1 MIHIYKGDT
10 RHMDTKNLIG
20 HEVKILSNLI
30 RRHIS
35 SNAEKHSDTDTEN
48 NKEGNRD
55 ELTGMQSFIIR
66 YLYINESEEIFQ
78 RDIEKNFNIR
88 RSTATVILQRMEK
101 RELIEKVNVSY
112 DARLKRL
119 ELTSKALKVN
129 MNIEQDIESFEAKM
143 RQGISDEHIL
153 IFMETIKK
161 IISNIE

>member
-1 MIHIYKGDT
+1 MNT
-10 RHMDTKNLIG
+10 NNLIG

-35 SNAEKHSDTDTEN
+35 SNAEKHCDTD
-48 NKEGNRD
+48 GNRD

-66 YLYINESEEIFQ
+66 YLYSNQSKEIFQ

-88 RSTATVILQRMEK
+88 RSTATVILQLMEK
-101 RELIEKVNVSY
+101 RELIKKVNVSY
-112 DARLKRL
+112 DARLKKL
-119 ELTSKALKVN
+119 KLTPKALKVN

-143 RQGISDEHIL
+143 RQGISDEHIE
-153 IFMETIKK
+153 IFMKIIKK

>member
-1 MIHIYKGDT
+1 MFKVHIYQGDI

-20 HEVKILSNLI
+20 HEIKILSNLI

-35 SNAEKHSDTDTEN
+35 ANAEKNSDTDVY
-48 NKEGNRD
+48 RD

-66 YLYINESEEIFQ
+66 YLYNNESKEIFQ
-78 RDIEKNFNIR
+78 RDIEKKFNIR
-88 RSTATVILQRMEK
+88 RSTATVILQLMEK
-101 RELIEKVNVSY
+101 RELIEKVSVSY
-112 DARLKRL
+112 DGRLKKL
-119 ELTSKALKVN
+119 KLTSKALKVN

-143 RQGISDEHIL
+143 RQGISDENIE